1 MVFVRNL
8 PYSTTD
14 ASLTEAFSNEFG
26 PVKEAFIVAE
36 KGPGGKS
43 KGYGFVYFAL
53 AEDAASAVAKS
64 KSFKVDGR
72 AVTIDTANRKAPVIK
87 GFTGKS
93 RLSGGGGDGETA
105 DEKAS
110 RMALAV
116 LRGEIPAPGDSDSD
130 APKEEFKLT
139 GPVHGDFLAKPKQ
152 PRPARRSAPASHPA
166 LAADVA
172 PRTVAL
178 AGLRLAGEPEG
189 IDPDAALDAARAC
202 GDVEEVT
209 SPAPKEAVDAAH
221 LRHDGATRGVLLV
234 TFNTEEA
241 ARTAVTRLHNTMPG
255 VGKRKAQRVKAQL
268 AEGGVAAA
276 NAANRGRAGAGPDAG
291 GRAVEL
297 LWARQLGHCE
307 GARPKSWRVIIRNLA
322 FKATEEDI
330 RTAMSKAGFVWD
342 LTVPRDF
349 HDKPKGFAFAAFT
362 SKSDAE
368 RAVKEVNMTSIAGR
382 PVAVDWALSK
392 TKYAEAQQKASV
404 LEGAATGTEDDGS
417 EDDDDDDDSEDGSDD
432 EDAETDVDSED
443 GSDVDS
449 EDVDEEMDEEMD
461 DDEQTDDDDDDD
473 DDRDEEE
480 DADDM
485 MRRVMNRVMD
495 NPNAEENPA
504 EAFGTKVK
512 HANRREAREAARAER
527 IAKAREAAGKRDA
540 KKGRARAERSDSGSD
555 SGSDGDEEDDDD
567 EPPPRFA
574 KKTDAA
580 AEGCS
585 VFIRD
590 VPTECN
596 KQMLFER
603 MSKFGKVRSCR
614 MVMDKAS
621 GRPKGTAFVDFVK
634 PDAAKTAVEA
644 AGKVEGGGVKVA
656 GRRVT
661 LALAVSASEAASLA
675 TQRTKDAAPG
685 KGKRDGPRDNRNLYL
700 ASEGQI
706 HEEGPAA
713 QGVSQADI
721 MKRRRAKEEQALK
734 LKNPNFFISRTR
746 LQVRNVPPEVDQKEL
761 KKIFL
766 EAVKKRATQA
776 NPRVLHAKL
785 LYDPTRPDAEGKPRS
800 RGIGFV
806 EFAEHE
812 HALAALRALNNNPEV
827 FNKARRPIIEFAVE
841 DARAVKKL
849 ERRRDGLKQKQNQYD
864 ADRKAKANAEV
875 KGARKPLA
883 KKNGKGANGK
893 TADGKD
899 VDANGAAG
907 EAKPKPKNPNKK
919 PKVGSKKR
927 RAERE
932 AKLAALGSGP
942 GAGSGA
948 KSAPAGESEA
958 RAAKRP
964 KVAAAPRVD
973 AGLSRRGN
981 KKGEGRGNDKRDRF
995 DELADRY
1002 MSNR

>member
-1 MVFVRNL
+1 MFVRNL

-36 KGPGGKS
+36 RGPGGKS

-87 GFTGKS
+87 GFEGKS
-93 RLSGGGGDGETA
+93 SGGGGDGETA
-105 DEKAS
+105 HEQAS
-110 RMALAV
+110 RKALAI
-116 LRGEIPAPGDSDSD
+116 LRGEDPGDSDSD
-130 APKEEFKLT
+130 APKAEFKLT
-139 GPVHGDFLAKPKQ
+139 GPVSGDFLAK

-166 LAADVA
+166 LAADKA

-189 IDPDAALDAARAC
+189 IDPEAALEAARAC
-202 GDVEEVT
+202 GGVEEVT
-209 SPAPKEAVDAAH
+209 SPAPKEVVDAAH

-234 TFNTEEA
+234 TYESEDV
-241 ARTAVTRLHNTMPG
+241 ARLAVTRLHNTLPG
-255 VGKRKAQRVKAQL
+255 VGKRKAQRIKAQL
-268 AEGGVAAA
+268 AEGGKAAA
-276 NAANRGRAGAGPDAG
+276 NAAKRGKAGAGPEAEG
-291 GRAVEL
+291 AAAVEL

-307 GARPKSWRVIIRNLA
+307 GAKPKSWRVIIRNLA

-330 RTAMSKAGFVWD
+330 RTAMSTAGFVWD

-349 HDKPKGFAFAAFT
+349 HHKMKGFAFAAFT
-362 SKSDAE
+362 CKADAE
-368 RAVKEVNMTSIAGR
+368 RAVKEVNMTAIAGR

-392 TKYAEAQQKASV
+392 TKYAEAQQQAETKGPKGSDGSDGSQSRS
-404 LEGAATGTEDDGS
+404 ESEYDDESGS
-417 EDDDDDDDSEDGSDD
+417 EDDEMDVDSMDGDDIEDEDD
-432 EDAETDVDSED
+432 EDDED
-443 GSDVDS
+443 DMD
-449 EDVDEEMDEEMD
+449 DMDE
-461 DDEQTDDDDDDD
+461 DDEG
-473 DDRDEEE
+473 
-480 DADDM
+480 ADDM

-495 NPNAEENPA
+495 NPDAETNPA
-504 EAFGTKVK
+504 EASTGQTIK
-512 HANRREAREAARAER
+512 HANRREAREAAKAER
-527 IAKAREAAGKRDA
+527 IAKAKETAARREAVKSRKSADD
-540 KKGRARAERSDSGSD
+540 SDSGSD
-555 SGSDGDEEDDDD
+555 SGPDDD
-567 EPPPRFA
+567 EKPPPRFA
-574 KKTDAA
+574 EKTDAA

-590 VPTECN
+590 VPTECS

-603 MSKFGKVRSCR
+603 MGKFGKVRSCR
-614 MVMDKAS
+614 VVMDKAS

-634 PDAAKTAVEA
+634 PDAAKAAVDA
-644 AGKVEGGGVKVA
+644 ATKVEGGGVKVA
-656 GRRVT
+656 GRRVA

-700 ASEGQI
+700 ASEGAI
-706 HEEGPAA
+706 HEEGPAS
-713 QGVSQADI
+713 QGVSQGDI

-734 LKNPNFFISRTR
+734 LKNPNFFISKTR

-776 NPRVLHAKL
+776 NPRVMHAKL
-785 LYDPTRPDAEGKPRS
+785 LYDPTRPDADGKPRS

-806 EFAEHE
+806 EFADHE
-812 HALAALRALNNNPEV
+812 HALAALRSLNNNPDV

-849 ERRRDGLKQKQNQYD
+849 ERRKDGLKQKQDQYD
-864 ADRKAKANAEV
+864 ADRKAKANAEAAAAAA
-875 KGARKPLA
+875 KIAQKRGA
-883 KKNGKGANGK
+883 KKNGKNADGKNGVDADGKAANGK
-893 TADGKD
+893 
-899 VDANGAAG
+899 NGATG

-927 RAERE
+927 KAERE
-932 AKLAALGSGP
+932 AKLAANQGAAPSGGSTEGKKKTE
-942 GAGSGA
+942 G
-948 KSAPAGESEA
+948 KVAPAGDSGA
-958 RAAKRP
+958 PRAAKRP
-964 KVAAAPRVD
+964 KTAAAPASAD
-973 AGLSRRGN
+973 DGLSRRG
-981 KKGEGRGNDKRDRF
+981 KKKTQVRGNDKRDRF
-995 DELADRY
+995 DDLAERY

>member
-1 MVFVRNL
+1 
-8 PYSTTD
+8 
-14 ASLTEAFSNEFG
+14 
-26 PVKEAFIVAE
+26 
-36 KGPGGKS
+36 
-43 KGYGFVYFAL
+43 
-53 AEDAASAVAKS
+53 
-64 KSFKVDGR
+64 
-72 AVTIDTANRKAPVIK
+72 
-87 GFTGKS
+87 
-93 RLSGGGGDGETA
+93 
-105 DEKAS
+105 
-110 RMALAV
+110 
-116 LRGEIPAPGDSDSD
+116 
-130 APKEEFKLT
+130 
-139 GPVHGDFLAKPKQ
+139 
-152 PRPARRSAPASHPA
+152 
-166 LAADVA
+166 
-172 PRTVAL
+172 
-178 AGLRLAGEPEG
+178 
-189 IDPDAALDAARAC
+189 
-202 GDVEEVT
+202 
-209 SPAPKEAVDAAH
+209 
-221 LRHDGATRGVLLV
+221 
-234 TFNTEEA
+234 
-241 ARTAVTRLHNTMPG
+241 
-255 VGKRKAQRVKAQL
+255 
-268 AEGGVAAA
+268 
-276 NAANRGRAGAGPDAG
+276 
-291 GRAVEL
+291 
-297 LWARQLGHCE
+297 
-307 GARPKSWRVIIRNLA
+307 
-322 FKATEEDI
+322 
-330 RTAMSKAGFVWD
+330 
-342 LTVPRDF
+342 
-349 HDKPKGFAFAAFT
+349 
-362 SKSDAE
+362 
-368 RAVKEVNMTSIAGR
+368 
-382 PVAVDWALSK
+382 
-392 TKYAEAQQKASV
+392 
-404 LEGAATGTEDDGS
+404 
-417 EDDDDDDDSEDGSDD
+417 
-432 EDAETDVDSED
+432 
-443 GSDVDS
+443 
-449 EDVDEEMDEEMD
+449 
-461 DDEQTDDDDDDD
+461 
-473 DDRDEEE
+473 
-480 DADDM
+480 
-485 MRRVMNRVMD
+485 MNRVMD
-495 NPNAEENPA
+495 NPDAEENPA
-504 EAFGTKVK
+504 EASGTKVK

-527 IAKAREAAGKRDA
+527 IAKAKEAAGKRDA
-540 KKGRARAERSDSGSD
+540 KKGRARAEHSDSGSD
-555 SGSDGDEEDDDD
+555 SGSDGDEDEDDD

-713 QGVSQADI
+713 RGVSQADI

-864 ADRKAKANAEV
+864 ADRKAKANAEAAATAA
-875 KGARKPLA
+875 KGAQKPLA

-899 VDANGAAG
+899 GDANGAAG

-942 GAGSGA
+942 GAGSSA
-948 KSAPAGESEA
+948 KSEKSEGGKSGESEA

-964 KVAAAPRVD
+964 KVAAAAPQAD
-973 AGLSRRGN
+973 TGLSRRGN
-981 KKGEGRGNDKRDRF
+981 KKGESRGNDKRDRF

>member
-14 ASLTEAFSNEFG
+14 ESLTEAFSNEFG

-72 AVTIDTANRKAPVIK
+72 AVTIDTANRKAPVVK

-105 DEKAS
+105 EEKAS

-116 LRGEIPAPGDSDSD
+116 LRGEVPPPGDSDSD

-166 LAADVA
+166 LAADRA

-234 TFNTEEA
+234 TYASEAA

-255 VGKRKAQRVKAQL
+255 VGKRKARRVKAQL
-268 AEGGVAAA
+268 AEGGAAAA

-291 GRAVEL
+291 VSAVEL

-362 SKSDAE
+362 AKADAE

-392 TKYAEAQQKASV
+392 TKYAEAQRKAE
-404 LEGAATGTEDDGS
+404 EGTATGSDEGS
-417 EDDDDDDDSEDGSDD
+417 EDDDVDSD
-432 EDAETDVDSED
+432 EMDVDSED

-449 EDVDEEMDEEMD
+449 EDVDEEMDDDEDEEMD
-461 DDEQTDDDDDDD
+461 DEDDDEDVDDDQ
-473 DDRDEEE
+473 DEEE

-495 NPNAEENPA
+495 NPDAEENPA
-504 EAFGTKVK
+504 EASGTKVK

-527 IAKAREAAGKRDA
+527 IAKAKEAAEKRDA
-540 KKGRARAERSDSGSD
+540 KKGRARAEDSDSGSD
-555 SGSDGDEEDDDD
+555 SGSDGDEDDEDDEDD

-590 VPTECN
+590 VPTECS

-713 QGVSQADI
+713 RGVSQADI

-827 FNKARRPIIEFAVE
+827 FNKARRPIIEFTVE

-849 ERRRDGLKQKQNQYD
+849 ERRRDGLKQKQNQHD
-864 ADRKAKANAEV
+864 ADRKAKANAEAAATAA
-875 KGARKPLA
+875 KGAQKPLA
-883 KKNGKGANGK
+883 KKKGKGANGK
-893 TADGKD
+893 TTDGKTADG
-899 VDANGAAG
+899 DANGAAG

-948 KSAPAGESEA
+948 KSPPAGESEA

-964 KVAAAPRVD
+964 KVAAAPRAD
-973 AGLSRRGN
+973 TGLSRRGN

>member
-14 ASLTEAFSNEFG
+14 ESLTEAFSNEFG

-72 AVTIDTANRKAPVIK
+72 AVTIDTANRKAPVVK

-105 DEKAS
+105 EEKAS

-116 LRGEIPAPGDSDSD
+116 LRGEVPAPGDNDSD

-166 LAADVA
+166 LAADRA

-234 TFNTEEA
+234 TYASEAA

-255 VGKRKAQRVKAQL
+255 VGKRKARRVKAQL
-268 AEGGVAAA
+268 AEGGAAAA

-291 GRAVEL
+291 VSAVEL

-362 SKSDAE
+362 AKADAE

-392 TKYAEAQQKASV
+392 TKYAEAQRKAE
-404 LEGAATGTEDDGS
+404 EGTATGSDEGS
-417 EDDDDDDDSEDGSDD
+417 EDDDVDSD
-432 EDAETDVDSED
+432 EMDVDSED

-449 EDVDEEMDEEMD
+449 EDVDEEMDDDEDEEMD
-461 DDEQTDDDDDDD
+461 DEDDDEDVDDDQ
-473 DDRDEEE
+473 DEEE

-495 NPNAEENPA
+495 NPDAEENPA
-504 EAFGTKVK
+504 EASGTKVK

-527 IAKAREAAGKRDA
+527 IAKAKEAAEKREP
-540 KKGRARAERSDSGSD
+540 KKGRARAEDSDSGSD
-555 SGSDGDEEDDDD
+555 SGSDGDEDDEDDEDD

-590 VPTECN
+590 VPTECS

-713 QGVSQADI
+713 RGVSQADI

-849 ERRRDGLKQKQNQYD
+849 ERRRDGLKQKQNQHD
-864 ADRKAKANAEV
+864 ADRKAKANAEAAATAA
-875 KGARKPLA
+875 KGAQKPLA
-883 KKNGKGANGK
+883 KKKGKGANGK
-893 TADGKD
+893 TTDGKTADG
-899 VDANGAAG
+899 DANGAAG

-942 GAGSGA
+942 GAGLGA
-948 KSAPAGESEA
+948 KSPPAGESEA

-964 KVAAAPRVD
+964 KVAAAPRAD
-973 AGLSRRGN
+973 TGLSRRGN

>member
-14 ASLTEAFSNEFG
+14 ESLTEAFSNEFG

-72 AVTIDTANRKAPVIK
+72 AVTIDTANRKAPVVK

-105 DEKAS
+105 EEKAS

-116 LRGEIPAPGDSDSD
+116 LRGEVPPPGDSDSH

-166 LAADVA
+166 LAADRA

-209 SPAPKEAVDAAH
+209 SPAPKEAVNAAH

-234 TFNTEEA
+234 TYASEAA

-255 VGKRKAQRVKAQL
+255 VGKRKARRVKAQL
-268 AEGGVAAA
+268 AEGGAAAA

-291 GRAVEL
+291 VSAVEL

-362 SKSDAE
+362 AKADAE

-392 TKYAEAQQKASV
+392 TKYAEAQRKAE
-404 LEGAATGTEDDGS
+404 EGTATGSDEGS
-417 EDDDDDDDSEDGSDD
+417 EDDDVDSD
-432 EDAETDVDSED
+432 EMDVDSED

-449 EDVDEEMDEEMD
+449 EDVDEEMDDDEDEEMD
-461 DDEQTDDDDDDD
+461 DEDDDEDDDDDQ
-473 DDRDEEE
+473 DEEE

-495 NPNAEENPA
+495 NPDAEENPA
-504 EAFGTKVK
+504 EASGTKVK

-527 IAKAREAAGKRDA
+527 IAKAKEAAEKRDA
-540 KKGRARAERSDSGSD
+540 KKGRARAEDSDSGSD
-555 SGSDGDEEDDDD
+555 SGSDGDEDDEDDEDD

-590 VPTECN
+590 VPTECS

-713 QGVSQADI
+713 RGVSQADI

-849 ERRRDGLKQKQNQYD
+849 ERRRDGLKLKQNQHD
-864 ADRKAKANAEV
+864 ADRKAKANAEAAATAA
-875 KGARKPLA
+875 KGAQKPLA
-883 KKNGKGANGK
+883 KKKGKGANGK

-899 VDANGAAG
+899 GDANGAAG

-942 GAGSGA
+942 GAGLGA
-948 KSAPAGESEA
+948 KSPPAGESEA

-964 KVAAAPRVD
+964 KVAAAPRAD
-973 AGLSRRGN
+973 TGLSRRGN

>member
-14 ASLTEAFSNEFG
+14 ESLTEAFSNEFG

-72 AVTIDTANRKAPVIK
+72 AVTIDTANRKAPVVK

-105 DEKAS
+105 EEKAS

-116 LRGEIPAPGDSDSD
+116 LRGEVPAPGDNDSD

-166 LAADVA
+166 LAADRA

-234 TFNTEEA
+234 TYASEAA

-255 VGKRKAQRVKAQL
+255 VGKRKARRVKAQL
-268 AEGGVAAA
+268 AEGGAAAA

-291 GRAVEL
+291 VSAVEL

-362 SKSDAE
+362 AKADAE

-392 TKYAEAQQKASV
+392 TKYAEAQRKAE
-404 LEGAATGTEDDGS
+404 EGTATGSDEGS
-417 EDDDDDDDSEDGSDD
+417 EDDDVDSD
-432 EDAETDVDSED
+432 EMDVDSED

-449 EDVDEEMDEEMD
+449 EDVDEEMNDDEDEEMD
-461 DDEQTDDDDDDD
+461 DEEMDDEDDDNGQ
-473 DDRDEEE
+473 DEEE

-495 NPNAEENPA
+495 NPDAEENPA
-504 EAFGTKVK
+504 EASGTKVK

-527 IAKAREAAGKRDA
+527 IAKAKEAAEKRDA
-540 KKGRARAERSDSGSD
+540 KKGRARAEDSDSGSD
-555 SGSDGDEEDDDD
+555 SGSDGDEDDEDD

-590 VPTECN
+590 VPTECS

-713 QGVSQADI
+713 RGVSQADI

-849 ERRRDGLKQKQNQYD
+849 ERRRDGLKLKQNQHD
-864 ADRKAKANAEV
+864 ADRKAKANAEAAATAA
-875 KGARKPLA
+875 KGAQKPLA
-883 KKNGKGANGK
+883 KKKGKGANGK
-893 TADGKD
+893 TTDGKTADG
-899 VDANGAAG
+899 DANGAAG

-948 KSAPAGESEA
+948 KSPPAGESEA

-964 KVAAAPRVD
+964 KVAAAPRAD
-973 AGLSRRGN
+973 TGLSRRGN

>member
-1 MVFVRNL
+1 
-8 PYSTTD
+8 
-14 ASLTEAFSNEFG
+14 
-26 PVKEAFIVAE
+26 
-36 KGPGGKS
+36 
-43 KGYGFVYFAL
+43 
-53 AEDAASAVAKS
+53 
-64 KSFKVDGR
+64 
-72 AVTIDTANRKAPVIK
+72 
-87 GFTGKS
+87 
-93 RLSGGGGDGETA
+93 
-105 DEKAS
+105 
-110 RMALAV
+110 
-116 LRGEIPAPGDSDSD
+116 
-130 APKEEFKLT
+130 
-139 GPVHGDFLAKPKQ
+139 
-152 PRPARRSAPASHPA
+152 
-166 LAADVA
+166 
-172 PRTVAL
+172 
-178 AGLRLAGEPEG
+178 
-189 IDPDAALDAARAC
+189 
-202 GDVEEVT
+202 
-209 SPAPKEAVDAAH
+209 
-221 LRHDGATRGVLLV
+221 
-234 TFNTEEA
+234 
-241 ARTAVTRLHNTMPG
+241 
-255 VGKRKAQRVKAQL
+255 
-268 AEGGVAAA
+268 
-276 NAANRGRAGAGPDAG
+276 
-291 GRAVEL
+291 
-297 LWARQLGHCE
+297 
-307 GARPKSWRVIIRNLA
+307 
-322 FKATEEDI
+322 
-330 RTAMSKAGFVWD
+330 
-342 LTVPRDF
+342 
-349 HDKPKGFAFAAFT
+349 
-362 SKSDAE
+362 
-368 RAVKEVNMTSIAGR
+368 
-382 PVAVDWALSK
+382 
-392 TKYAEAQQKASV
+392 
-404 LEGAATGTEDDGS
+404 
-417 EDDDDDDDSEDGSDD
+417 
-432 EDAETDVDSED
+432 
-443 GSDVDS
+443 
-449 EDVDEEMDEEMD
+449 
-461 DDEQTDDDDDDD
+461 
-473 DDRDEEE
+473 
-480 DADDM
+480 
-485 MRRVMNRVMD
+485 MRRVMRRVMD
-495 NPNAEENPA
+495 NPDAEENPA
-504 EAFGTKVK
+504 EASGTKVK

-527 IAKAREAAGKRDA
+527 IAKAKEAAEKRDA
-540 KKGRARAERSDSGSD
+540 KKGRARAEDSDSGSD
-555 SGSDGDEEDDDD
+555 SGSDGDDDDDEEDD

-590 VPTECN
+590 VPTECS

-713 QGVSQADI
+713 RGVSQADI

-849 ERRRDGLKQKQNQYD
+849 ERRRDGLKQKQNQHD
-864 ADRKAKANAEV
+864 ADRKAKANAEAAATAA
-875 KGARKPLA
+875 KGAQKPLA
-883 KKNGKGANGK
+883 KKKGKGANGK

-899 VDANGAAG
+899 GDANGAAG

-948 KSAPAGESEA
+948 KSPPAGESEA

-964 KVAAAPRVD
+964 KVAAAPRAD
-973 AGLSRRGN
+973 TGLSRRGN

>member
-14 ASLTEAFSNEFG
+14 ESLTEAFSNEFG

-72 AVTIDTANRKAPVIK
+72 AVTIDTANRKAPVVK

-105 DEKAS
+105 EEKAS

-116 LRGEIPAPGDSDSD
+116 LRGEVPPPGDSDSD

-166 LAADVA
+166 LAADRA

-234 TFNTEEA
+234 TYASEAA

-255 VGKRKAQRVKAQL
+255 VGKRKARRVKAQL
-268 AEGGVAAA
+268 AEGGAAAA

-291 GRAVEL
+291 VSAVEL

-362 SKSDAE
+362 AKADAE

-392 TKYAEAQQKASV
+392 TKYAEAQRKAE
-404 LEGAATGTEDDGS
+404 EGTATGSDEGS
-417 EDDDDDDDSEDGSDD
+417 EDDDVDSD
-432 EDAETDVDSED
+432 EMDVDSED
-443 GSDVDS
+443 GSDGDS
-449 EDVDEEMDEEMD
+449 EDVDEEMDDDEDEEMD
-461 DDEQTDDDDDDD
+461 DEDDDEDDDDDQ
-473 DDRDEEE
+473 DEEE

-485 MRRVMNRVMD
+485 MRRVMRRVMD
-495 NPNAEENPA
+495 NPDAEENPA
-504 EAFGTKVK
+504 EASGTKVK

-527 IAKAREAAGKRDA
+527 IAKAKEAAEKRDA
-540 KKGRARAERSDSGSD
+540 KKGRARAEDSDSGSD
-555 SGSDGDEEDDDD
+555 SGSDGDDDDDDEDD

-590 VPTECN
+590 VPTECS

-713 QGVSQADI
+713 RGVSQADI

-849 ERRRDGLKQKQNQYD
+849 ERRRDGLKQKQNQHD
-864 ADRKAKANAEV
+864 ADRKAKANAEAAATAA
-875 KGARKPLA
+875 KGAQKPLA
-883 KKNGKGANGK
+883 KKKGKGANGK
-893 TADGKD
+893 TADGKT
-899 VDANGAAG
+899 ATGTRTAQ
-907 EAKPKPKNPNKK
+907 
-919 PKVGSKKR
+919 
-927 RAERE
+927 RARPSPSPRTRTRSPR
-932 AKLAALGSGP
+932 LAARSAGP
-942 GAGSGA
+942 
-948 KSAPAGESEA
+948 SARLS
-958 RAAKRP
+958 
-964 KVAAAPRVD
+964 
-973 AGLSRRGN
+973 SRRWGPVRVP
-981 KKGEGRGNDKRDRF
+981 GRAQSRRRRENRRLEQLSGRRWRRPRGPTRD
-995 DELADRY
+995 
-1002 MSNR
+1002 

>member
-14 ASLTEAFSNEFG
+14 ESLTEAFSNEFG

-72 AVTIDTANRKAPVIK
+72 AVTIDTANRKAPVVK

-105 DEKAS
+105 EEKAS

-116 LRGEIPAPGDSDSD
+116 LRGEVPPPGDSDSD

-166 LAADVA
+166 LAADRA

-234 TFNTEEA
+234 TYASEAA

-255 VGKRKAQRVKAQL
+255 VGKRKARRVKAQL
-268 AEGGVAAA
+268 AEGGAAAA

-291 GRAVEL
+291 VSAVEL

-362 SKSDAE
+362 AKADAE

-392 TKYAEAQQKASV
+392 TKYAEAQRKAE
-404 LEGAATGTEDDGS
+404 EGTATGSDEGS
-417 EDDDDDDDSEDGSDD
+417 EDDDVDSD
-432 EDAETDVDSED
+432 EMDVDSED

-449 EDVDEEMDEEMD
+449 EDVDEEMNDDEDEEMD
-461 DDEQTDDDDDDD
+461 DEEMDDEDDDNGQ
-473 DDRDEEE
+473 DEEE

-495 NPNAEENPA
+495 NPDAEENPA
-504 EAFGTKVK
+504 EASGTKVK

-527 IAKAREAAGKRDA
+527 IAKAKEAAEKRDA
-540 KKGRARAERSDSGSD
+540 KKGRARAEDSDSGSD
-555 SGSDGDEEDDDD
+555 SSSDGDDDDDDDEDD

-590 VPTECN
+590 VPTECS

-713 QGVSQADI
+713 RGVSQADI

-785 LYDPTRPDAEGKPRS
+785 LYDSTRPDAEGKPRS

-849 ERRRDGLKQKQNQYD
+849 ERRRDGLKQKQNQHD
-864 ADRKAKANAEV
+864 ADRKAKANAEAAATAA
-875 KGARKPLA
+875 KGAQKPLA
-883 KKNGKGANGK
+883 KKKGKGANGK
-893 TADGKD
+893 TTDGKTADG
-899 VDANGAAG
+899 DANGAAG

-948 KSAPAGESEA
+948 KSPPAGESEA

-964 KVAAAPRVD
+964 KVAAAPRAD
-973 AGLSRRGN
+973 TGLSRRGN